1 MRMQSLQS
9 ALPVAAAVD
18 GPNPSSQP
26 QLSGTWLQ
34 SRVPGSDALANARCM
49 VPPRPFGVIQR
60 VCCAHVVLCNGSV
73 GAFVEDEVE
82 EDAEEDELEPDSF

>member
-9 ALPVAAAVD
+9 ALPVAAAVV
-18 GPNPSSQP
+18 GPYPSSQP

-34 SRVPGSDALANARCM
+34 SRVPGSDALASARCM

-60 VCCAHVVLCNGSV
+60 VCCAHVALSVGSV

-82 EDAEEDELEPDSF
+82 EDVEEDELAQDSF

>member
-9 ALPVAAAVD
+9 ALPVAAAVV

-34 SRVPGSDALANARCM
+34 SRVPGSDALASARCI

-60 VCCAHVVLCNGSV
+60 GCCAHVVVSV
-73 GAFVEDEVE
+73 GMVGAVVDDEVE
-82 EDAEEDELEPDSF
+82 EDAEEDELARDCF